1 MDASDSSDAWNSTTL
16 NPNSIAEEDAAN
28 AAMAAGTLKQTT
40 EIDNALAQYNQI
52 RSRYNDI
59 LEEAITAKNPAKRTQ
74 LVSTITAMN
83 QQLSTIVASIQ
94 QMYDSNQSSL
104 KGIPPINFA
113 ADLEKYKQDL
123 RQLMMEKDEL
133 AKLKIIHA
141 TMTPTAQPYYLYIV
155 GILLM
160 LVILLVMF
168 TFTSLM
174 TGASNVVSSIPL
186 PTMPTLPTL
195 PSLSE
200 VTSGPPSVM

>member
-1 MDASDSSDAWNSTTL
+1 MDASDSSDAWNSTKL

-28 AAMAAGTLKQTT
+28 AAMTAGTLKQSG
-40 EIDNALAQYNQI
+40 EIDTALSQYYQI
-52 RSRYNDI
+52 RSRYNEI
-59 LEEAITAKNPAKRTQ
+59 LNEAITTQNPSKRTQ

-104 KGIPPINFA
+104 KGMPPVNFA

-123 RQLMMEKDEL
+123 RQLMTEKDEL

-141 TMTPTAQPYYLYIV
+141 TMTPAVQPYYLYVI
-155 GILLM
+155 GILVM
-160 LVILLVMF
+160 LIILLVMF

-186 PTMPTLPTL
+186 PTMPTM

-200 VTSGPPSVM
+200 VSSGSSSVM

>member
-1 MDASDSSDAWNSTTL
+1 MS
-16 NPNSIAEEDAAN
+16 AAN
-28 AAMAAGTLKQTT
+28 LQGAS
-40 EIDNALAQYNQI
+40 EIDTALSKYGQI
-52 RSRYNDI
+52 RSQYNEI
-59 LEEAITAKNPAKRTQ
+59 LNEAITTQDPAKRTQ

-94 QMYDSNQSSL
+94 QMYESNQSAL
-104 KGIPPINFA
+104 GKLPPINFA
-113 ADLEKYKQDL
+113 EDLEKYKQDL
-123 RQLMMEKDEL
+123 RELMMEKDEL

-141 TMTPTAQPYYLYIV
+141 TMTPTVQPYYLYVV

-160 LVILLVMF
+160 LILLLVMF

-174 TGASNVVSSIPL
+174 TGASSVVSSIPL
-186 PTMPTLPTL
+186 PTM

>member
-1 MDASDSSDAWNSTTL
+1 MDPSDSSDVWNSTKL
-16 NPNSIAEEDAAN
+16 NPNSIAEENAAN
-28 AAMAAGTLKQTT
+28 AAMSAANLQGAS
-40 EIDNALAQYNQI
+40 EIDTALSKYGQI
-52 RSRYNDI
+52 RSQYNEI
-59 LEEAITAKNPAKRTQ
+59 LNEAITTQDPAKRTQ

-94 QMYDSNQSSL
+94 QMYESNQSAL
-104 KGIPPINFA
+104 GKLPPINFA
-113 ADLEKYKQDL
+113 EDLEKYKQDL
-123 RQLMMEKDEL
+123 RELMMEKDEL

-141 TMTPTAQPYYLYIV
+141 TMTPTVQPYYLYVV

-160 LVILLVMF
+160 LILLLVMF

-174 TGASNVVSSIPL
+174 TGASSVVSSIPL
-186 PTMPTLPTL
+186 PTM